1 MLYMAEPQ
9 PETFEMRDIQMSFDA
24 HESDFIIKD
33 FTFGSGEKLS
43 ELRQHYM
50 TLGTPRRDGQKQITN
65 AVLLLHNTTGSSK
78 GWLAPE
84 LAGELFGPGQPL
96 DISRF
101 FIVMPDAIGFGG
113 SSKPSDGL
121 RAQFP
126 HYRYADMVSAQHR
139 LLTEGLGIAHLQMI
153 LGISMGGM
161 LTWLWGVSYPDFMS
175 SLVPLACQPTAMSGR
190 NWIQRRMQIEAIR
203 SDPGWNGGNY
213 ETQPSRYALTPFGA
227 LFIQSALRI
236 QEQAPTREA
245 ADALY
250 RQMVE
255 RARKGDA
262 NDRLYQLESSMDY
275 DPSSNLGR
283 IKARLLAIN
292 FADDALNPPELGADR
307 IVSQLPN
314 ARMVLVPASQKTR
327 GHYTTLLASQ
337 WKSYLADFMSCS
349 ED

>member
-1 MLYMAEPQ
+1 MPSFEP
-9 PETFEMRDIQMSFDA
+9 
-24 HESDFIIKD
+24 HESDFVIKD
-33 FTFGSGEKLS
+33 FTFGSGETLP

-50 TLGTPRRDGQKQITN
+50 TLGTPQRDSRNQISN

-84 LAGELFGPGQPL
+84 LAGELFGPGQPI

-113 SSKPSDGL
+113 SSKPSNGL
-121 RAQFP
+121 RTRFP
-126 HYRYADMVSAQHR
+126 HYRYTDMVVAQHR
-139 LLTEGLGIAHLQMI
+139 LLTEALGIERLQLI

-161 LTWLWGVSYPDFMS
+161 LTWLWGEMYPDFMS
-175 SLVPLACQPTAMSGR
+175 ALVPLACQPSAMSGR

-203 SDPGWNGGNY
+203 SDPDWNDGNY
-213 ETQPSRYALTPFGA
+213 TAQPSRYVLTPFGA
-227 LFIQSALRI
+227 LFIQSVLRI
-236 QEQAPTREA
+236 QEQAPTRQA

-275 DPSSNLGR
+275 DPAPALAR
-283 IKARLLAIN
+283 IKAPLLAIN
-292 FADDALNPPELGADR
+292 FADDALNPPELGAER
-307 IVSQLPN
+307 AVAQLPN
-314 ARMVLVPASQKTR
+314 SKMVLIPAGPQTR
-327 GHYTTLLASQ
+327 GHYTTLLAAQ
-337 WKSYLADFMSCS
+337 WKSHLADFMHESS
-349 ED
+349 R